1 MSKCD
6 KRELRIRKNPTNV
19 SLEDFEALIRFYGYI
34 DAGEK
39 HHKAVIGN
47 NSMTYKKENP
57 VKSVYVK
64 MMLSFVDRLQNEE
77 TAK

>member
-1 MSKCD
+1 MSKRD

-34 DAGEK
+34 EAGEK

-47 NSMTYKKENP
+47 YSMTFKKENP

-64 MMLSFVDRLQNEE
+64 MLLNFVDRLQNEE